1 MQAMVVDDSRVM
13 RTILTRLLTGMNFT
27 VLQAGDGAEALQM
40 LEDGARPDVA
50 LVDWNMPVMD
60 GLTFI
65 KRCRANPDYR
75 DLVLMMVTTESEQ
88 SQIVRAMAAGA
99 HEYVVKPFT
108 EEMIVQKLGLLG
120 LTK

>member
-1 MQAMVVDDSRVM
+1 MQALVVDDSRVM
-13 RTILTRLLTGMNFT
+13 RTILTRFLVGMNFT
-27 VLQAGDGAEALQM
+27 VVQASDGAEALQI

-75 DLVLMMVTTESEQ
+75 DVLLMMVTTESEQ
-88 SQIVRAMAAGA
+88 SQIVRALAAGA

-108 EEMIVQKLGLLG
+108 EDDITKKFELLG
-120 LTK
+120 LTT